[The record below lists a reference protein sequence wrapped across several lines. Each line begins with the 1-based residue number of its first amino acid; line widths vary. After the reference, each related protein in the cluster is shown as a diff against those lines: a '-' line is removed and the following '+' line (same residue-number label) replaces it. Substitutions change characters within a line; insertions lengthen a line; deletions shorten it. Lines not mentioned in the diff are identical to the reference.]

1 MQAQNQR
8 KTYLDTVAGILLVY
22 MMFTHCAQFTG
33 TFDTKIC
40 QTLSIAF
47 SCFMPWFFFK
57 SGMLHK
63 DLPSPKDEFRYTLK
77 KLWRPYVL
85 FWCIGFVIHDLILYI
100 DGDKY
105 WVHYLLSPIKQTIW
119 DGGTNNG
126 ELAMW
131 FLSTFFCV
139 RVLSISIKTISGGWI
154 ACGVIGFVLCMFNKN
169 GIIHP
174 YYVAN
179 FFPAMFF
186 YGMGYYMK
194 ERQFCKSILIWA
206 IVIFIVSFIFPSVV
220 DFRTNSMAIGQIPL
234 WYIYAP
240 AGIIIFNNIFK
251 NTFTIWPFT
260 TIGKNAMY
268 CFLVH
273 WPILKIIHI
282 LFEGNIQSPVTRLT
296 VYSILLA
303 ASLIALKPIF
313 SHTKLREWI

>member
-1 MQAQNQR
+1 
-8 KTYLDTVAGILLVY
+8 
-22 MMFTHCAQFTG
+22 MFTHCAQFTG

-126 ELAMW
+126 ELPMW
-131 FLSTFFCV
+131 FLVTLFGV
-139 RVLSISIKTISGGWI
+139 RVLSTVVKSIGGGGWI
-154 ACGVIGFVLCMFNKN
+154 ACGIIGFALCAFNE
-169 GIIHP
+169 GGSIRP
-174 YYVAN
+174 FYVVN

-186 YGMGYYMK
+186 YGMGSYMK
-194 ERQFCKSILIWA
+194 ERQFGRLPLITS
-206 IVIFIVSFIFPSVV
+206 VIIFAASFIYPSVV
-220 DFRTNSMAIGQIPL
+220 DFRVNMPTIGTVPL

-251 NTFTIWPFT
+251 NSRNVWPFT
-260 TIGKNAMY
+260 QIGRSSMFW
-268 CFLVH
+268 FLAH
-273 WPILKIIHI
+273 WPVLKIIHF
-282 LFEGNIQSPVTRLT
+282 LFEDKIQGGTA
-296 VYSILLA
+296 LA
-303 ASLIALKPIF
+303 TACYFASLITILILIKPVF
-313 SHTKLREWI
+313 NKTKLREWI